1 MISYH
6 KAVFFDC
13 NALAEA
19 NRYEAA
25 LFAAV
30 EYNRPRCVEVMVN
43 VLGPRDVYRHDF
55 YTSDNQMEQLSAAE
69 LAQARGMWSFRSS
82 LNCCFCYPHCRVQW
96 LRGRASD
103 SRLREPGFEF
113 CAAVLKPWA
122 SFFTLHC
129 SSSLTCSGDYVYE
142 EPYAY

>member
-1 MISYH
+1 MCILNRTVSLATLFASTDVVERAYMISYH

-30 EYNRPRCVEVMVN
+30 EYDRPRCVEVMVN

-69 LAQARGMWSFRSS
+69 LAQARGVLSS
-82 LNCCFCYPHCRVQW
+82 
-96 LRGRASD
+96 
-103 SRLREPGFEF
+103 
-113 CAAVLKPWA
+113 
-122 SFFTLHC
+122 C
-129 SSSLTCSGDYVYE
+129 S
-142 EPYAY
+142 